1 MAVMKELFGA
11 YNNSELPTEGGYI
24 VSSFFDESS
33 TYTKYEI
40 TSYNNVKDIFISD
53 EGITFQADGMK
64 IFVLIEPADYSKKH
78 EEPTYRDALHKIPY
92 RFKEVEVLTSARQDR
107 IMVGK
112 EPVITYGSF
121 TILKSRGNNFSYI
134 FFDTS
139 DLLKAMEDFFL
150 KSLREDARVPRAD
163 AQKAAALITAQ
174 MKKIQVNRF
183 A

>member
-11 YNNSELPTEGGYI
+11 YNNGELPTEGGYI
-24 VSSFFDESS
+24 VSSFFDETS

-40 TSYNNVKDIFISD
+40 TSYNNVKDIYVSD
-53 EGITFQADGMK
+53 EGITFQADGK
-64 IFVLIEPADYSKKH
+64 KVFILVEPAGYSLKH
-78 EEPTYRDALHKIPY
+78 EEPTYRDAFHKIPY
-92 RFKEVEVLTSARQDR
+92 RYKEVEIITSARQDR

-139 DLLKAMEDFFL
+139 DLLNAMESFFL

-163 AQKAAALITAQ
+163 AQKAAALIIDQ
-174 MKKIQVNRF
+174 MKKVQVSE